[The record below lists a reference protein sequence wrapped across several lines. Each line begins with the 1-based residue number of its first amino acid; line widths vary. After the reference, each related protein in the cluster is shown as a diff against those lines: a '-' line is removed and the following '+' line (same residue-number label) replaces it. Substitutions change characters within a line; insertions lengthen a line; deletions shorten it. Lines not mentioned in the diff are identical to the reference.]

1 MISFIIGFYKSFYNA
16 VLKSWK
22 KKRQNRSTGLEKK
35 EIQQEERVLA
45 KMKEVDLPTAKYRL
59 SRWVS
64 DSYIATEIL

>member
-22 KKRQNRSTGLEKK
+22 KKRQDRWTGLKKK
-35 EIQQEERVLA
+35 EIEQEERVLA
-45 KMKEVDLPTAKYRL
+45 KMQEVDSQTAKYRF